1 LTVKSSAKTKQSKVA
16 IKMTQEELDRLMS
29 GDIGESD
36 MEAIDNTNNSSK
48 ISEEEEY
55 ANAEYDL
62 GATKSW
68 PPPPPLKEN
77 KVVHQLDDVTKESE
91 EKATQMFDMLEQIS
105 NEQMAAEE
113 RMGSIADTLNSL
125 QDLMRKLS
133 AKFPQIE
140 AFRIESEK
148 IEAALAT
155 HEEIMNNLGNIGM
168 NTMSIMDMMQYQDIH
183 RQKIERVINIMRALS
198 NYMNKLFEGKIDDE
212 KRVSSAKHI
221 HGDSTADVVNDDD
234 IEALIAAF
242 GQK

>member
-1 LTVKSSAKTKQSKVA
+1 
-16 IKMTQEELDRLMS
+16 MTQEELDKLMNGDMDNMS
-29 GDIGESD
+29 GGDAGLVDAPIDEESQY
-36 MEAIDNTNNSSK
+36 SQV
-48 ISEEEEY
+48 EY
-55 ANAEYDL
+55 EL

-113 RMGSIADTLNSL
+113 KMGNIADTLNSL
-125 QDLMRKLS
+125 QDLMGKLS

-140 AFRIESEK
+140 AFRTESEK

-155 HEEIMNNLGNIGM
+155 HEEVMNSLGNIGM

-212 KRVSSAKHI
+212 KRVGSAKHI
-221 HGDSTADVVNDDD
+221 HGDENNDLVDDD
-234 IEALIAAF
+234 EIEALIATF
-242 GQK
+242 GKK

>member
-1 LTVKSSAKTKQSKVA
+1 
-16 IKMTQEELDRLMS
+16 MTQEELDRLMS
-29 GDIGESD
+29 GDEGEDDTEAGSQQSSYDSD
-36 MEAIDNTNNSSK
+36 EDK
-48 ISEEEEY
+48 QY
-55 ANAEYDL
+55 ANAQYDL

-68 PPPPPLKEN
+68 PPPPPLTEN

-91 EKATQMFDMLEQIS
+91 EKATQMFDMLELIS

-113 RMGSIADTLNSL
+113 QMSTVSNTLNSL
-125 QDLMRKLS
+125 RDMMDKLS

-140 AFRIESEK
+140 SFKTQIES
-148 IEAALAT
+148 IDTALAAN
-155 HEEIMNNLGNIGM
+155 EAVVNNLGNIGM

-198 NYMNKLFEGKIDDE
+198 NYMNKLFEGKIEDE

-221 HGDSTADVVNDDD
+221 HGDENNDVVADDD